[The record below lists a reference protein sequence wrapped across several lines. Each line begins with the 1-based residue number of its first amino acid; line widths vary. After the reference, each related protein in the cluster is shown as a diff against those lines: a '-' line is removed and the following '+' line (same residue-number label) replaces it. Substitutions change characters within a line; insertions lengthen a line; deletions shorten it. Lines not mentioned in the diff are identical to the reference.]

1 MNQVDNIISQLE
13 KQRVA
18 IEKALS
24 ALREVA
30 GAGGAVSGAKRV
42 GRPPAATK
50 TAAPAA
56 KPKRRKLSAAG
67 RKAIIAAAKKRW
79 AEHRAAKAGEASGKG
94 KK

>member
-1 MNQVDNIISQLE
+1 VNQVDNIISQLE

-18 IEKALS
+18 IDKALS

-30 GAGGAVSGAKRV
+30 SGTATAGVRRV
-42 GRPPAATK
+42 GRPPGPAKA
-50 TAAPAA
+50 AAPAA
-56 KPKRRKLSAAG
+56 APKRRRRKLSAEG

-79 AEHRAAKAGEASGKG
+79 AEHRAAKAAEASR